1 MLIHKKGISMKK
13 MIFISI
19 LAACAFAGNFEDGL
33 KAYGGSNFKEALA
46 KFEAGCLA
54 NDVKS
59 CVKVGAIYQLGKTA
73 LPNPSKA
80 LEYYNKACEAGEVEG
95 CSAAG
100 GLYLN
105 TEPQKARELFN
116 KACEKNDGYSC
127 EMVGS
132 ILIEAKEFK
141 KAYEFLVKGCE
152 LGDKMSCEFAGDLRR
167 SKQL

>member
-19 LAACAFAGNFEDGL
+19 LAACAFAGDFEDGL
-33 KAYGGSNFKEALA
+33 KAYAGSNFKEALA

-116 KACEKNDGYSC
+116 KACDKNDGYSC

>member
-1 MLIHKKGISMKK
+1 MLIHKKEISMKK

-19 LAACAFAGNFEDGL
+19 LATCAFSGNFEDGL
-33 KAYGGSNFKEALA
+33 KAYGSSNFKEALA